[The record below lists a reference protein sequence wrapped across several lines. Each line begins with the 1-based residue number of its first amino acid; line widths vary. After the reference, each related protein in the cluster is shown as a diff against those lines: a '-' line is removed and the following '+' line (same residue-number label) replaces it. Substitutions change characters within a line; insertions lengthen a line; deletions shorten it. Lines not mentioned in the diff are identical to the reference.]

1 MEKEGKMLINKEQNQ
16 VYMQKRDIITQ
27 PPFILTMSNFCPLL
41 NSYFRSLSNELSN
54 FGRERLKNLLYEY
67 KSFSFNLCDF
77 QYG

>member
-41 NSYFRSLSNELSN
+41 NRQFPI
-54 FGRERLKNLLYEY
+54 LKLNPPIFVENQHVEDITQ
-67 KSFSFNLCDF
+67 KRKTKK
-77 QYG
+77 